1 MKKTM
6 TRNIVI
12 MAIVTVIMAVVLSL
26 YIKNTGTVPAADNAA
41 NLTDGTYTSSAQ
53 GCLSEVAVTVTVT
66 GGKVTNVAIDAS
78 GETPELGGAAAETLA
93 DELTKAGST
102 AGVDAVSGATLTS
115 NAVFTAMDSCL
126 AQAGTGSAGAE
137 DLTDGTYTSSAKG
150 CLSDVEVTVTVSG
163 GKVSEVAIDASGE
176 TPELGGAAAETLADA
191 LTKAGSTNGV
201 DAVSGA
207 TYSSTGILN
216 AVKLALA
223 KAAVAPAEEAA
234 PEQAASEEAAEAAA
248 PSEAAGSEEAPVA
261 APTVEVVQPEEKSIV
276 PAWLKE
282 IWQQLFPADAPA
294 SSEPE
299 PASSEEVLPT
309 PEAVLP
315 PEETEAEPETEGA
328 VE

>member
-26 YIKNTGTVPAADNAA
+26 YIKNTGTVPAADNTASLA
-41 NLTDGTYTSSAQ
+41 DGTYTASEQ

-78 GETPELGGAAAETLA
+78 GETPDLGGKAAETLA

-102 AGVDAVSGATLTS
+102 NGVDAVAGATMTS
-115 NAVFTAMDSCL
+115 NAVFTAMDDCL
-126 AQAGTGSAGAE
+126 AQAGNAASN
-137 DLTDGTYTSSAKG
+137 LKDGTYTSSAKG
-150 CLSDVEVTVTVSG
+150 CLSDVNVTVTVSG

-207 TYSSTGILN
+207 TLT
-216 AVKLALA
+216 
-223 KAAVAPAEEAA
+223 
-234 PEQAASEEAAEAAA
+234 
-248 PSEAAGSEEAPVA
+248 SEAVFTAMNDCLSQA
-261 APTVEVVQPEEKSIV
+261 Q
-276 PAWLKE
+276 
-282 IWQQLFPADAPA
+282 
-294 SSEPE
+294 
-299 PASSEEVLPT
+299 
-309 PEAVLP
+309 
-315 PEETEAEPETEGA
+315 
-328 VE
+328 

>member
-26 YIKNTGTVPAADNAA
+26 YIKSTGTVPAADSTASLA
-41 NLTDGTYTSSAQ
+41 DGTYTASEQ
-53 GCLSEVAVTVTVT
+53 GCLSEVAVTVT

-207 TYSSTGILN
+207 TLT
-216 AVKLALA
+216 
-223 KAAVAPAEEAA
+223 
-234 PEQAASEEAAEAAA
+234 
-248 PSEAAGSEEAPVA
+248 SEAVFTAMNDCLSQA
-261 APTVEVVQPEEKSIV
+261 Q
-276 PAWLKE
+276 
-282 IWQQLFPADAPA
+282 
-294 SSEPE
+294 
-299 PASSEEVLPT
+299 
-309 PEAVLP
+309 
-315 PEETEAEPETEGA
+315 
-328 VE
+328 